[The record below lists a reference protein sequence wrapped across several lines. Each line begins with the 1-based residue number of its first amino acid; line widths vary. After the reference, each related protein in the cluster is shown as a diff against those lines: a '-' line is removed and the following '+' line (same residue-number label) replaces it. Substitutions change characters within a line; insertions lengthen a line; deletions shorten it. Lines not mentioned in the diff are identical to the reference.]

1 MHALDRMSKL
11 TLLHQDTTKTETD
24 RSNYSF
30 EFTLFQNYIS
40 YIGMKEFNCV
50 SLFANAGN
58 EVTIDSDANTFIM
71 LWT

>member
-1 MHALDRMSKL
+1 MLPVTAARYRK
-11 TLLHQDTTKTETD
+11 THQDTTKTETD

-40 YIGMKEFNCV
+40 YIGIKEFNCV
-50 SLFANAGN
+50 SLFANVGN